1 MSHAAL
7 GDQAPPA
14 VAGGALAGDIAAG
27 IGLVWRAAE
36 RGGASGAAVYARA
49 ETGWQRIAAVG
60 AGETLPTGGVGGVR
74 LQRRATRRPPFP
86 VLESP
91 PALWIP
97 LADAI
102 TIEGWLAIVAP
113 EGAPLWGSHGRRRI
127 LRAARWTTLGLRG
140 QRHAEE
146 ARQARTEA
154 DLLRRVTILLN
165 TTSDLDKALS
175 LVVHEIRAGGGYAAV
190 TLYRHLD
197 GLLVQHDRGRQA
209 ATPSLPALS
218 LRQGIVGRAA
228 RGLQTQWV
236 VDVQADPDFLG
247 GPPDVVGE
255 IAVPLHYKGRLLG
268 VLSVQSSAGRPFT
281 RHDMPLLEA
290 VAGAMNVSLENQRLT
305 GESQQR
311 LASLESLWAMSAD
324 LNAKLGLPDL
334 LEAVL
339 RRAAAVSAAA
349 HGGIFLVDPR
359 REDLVLTAGY
369 HWPADG
375 ELRLPAGEGI
385 AGRAVSA
392 RMPLVVGNSSSGS
405 GRLSRASRSDG
416 GTTLAVPIVWGDV
429 AMGAIVLTHPDARRG
444 FDRATVQIVSAFAA
458 QAGSAIHTARLYE
471 AEQRKARQLEAIQ
484 QINRQVAM
492 SLDRH
497 ALLSQVIAL
506 VGSHLSYPTVCLYLI
521 QGDHAVPAAGDVDRS
536 PVRLGEGVIG
546 WVARMGQSV
555 LVPDG
560 EPTPTL
566 LDAGTL
572 PTSRAQLA
580 VPISMGSQVLGVLD
594 VQSQTPNEFD
604 EVDELGLSAVASQ
617 TAVAL
622 VNAEHFQDATR
633 RAEEL
638 SALYATAQA
647 VSVELSLNDVLQTIV
662 NKARELTGAM
672 GAEVNLLTA
681 DGQRECV
688 ACSASDRPLRL
699 GLRQPANSGLLGV
712 ALTEG
717 RALLVNN
724 AQADP
729 RLGSRGRERGVTGL
743 VIVPLQIKGETI
755 GALTVVNG
763 PEGRGFSQRDLR
775 LMRVFAQQAAL
786 ALNNAQLYEAE
797 RERVQQ
803 LGLVNRIARLTTASL
818 QVDTVLETA
827 VQSLTAD
834 LGLTRAAVLL
844 HHGSSDVLHVE
855 AVSHRAGSG
864 GGCHT
869 CLEPRSGLCRAAF
882 VRGEVVV
889 ARDGAVDAQP
899 CCLLDHTRPE
909 SAMAAPLRQ
918 GDQALGTLLVVRDA
932 PGSFKP
938 TDVAVMQAVADQLA
952 AAVTAGRLYEATVE
966 ARQRAETIMNE
977 AQAGLVVVDSGWRV
991 VALNPAAAAMLG
1003 PRAWAAVGRPVRR
1016 VIDDPRASDLLA
1028 RADEAS
1034 DSETRQMVEVHIAAE
1049 GRDALMGVAPLRPG
1063 YLISLLDVTA
1073 LKEVDRLKSEI
1084 VANFSHELRAPL
1096 TSIKAYTEL
1105 LLHFHDRHEALPQQF
1120 LSIVDQE
1127 TDRLTDLVNDVL
1139 DLSRLEAG
1147 RPQMEHAAVS
1157 LPALIEEI
1165 VTVTRA
1171 QAAHRQI
1178 DIGVEVAPGI
1188 PRAWGDRQ
1196 LLGLILRN
1204 LIVNAVKYNK
1214 PGGSVMVMLDTT
1226 SRDEAIWLRL
1236 RVRDSGIGIPADAMP
1251 HLFEKFYR
1259 VSSTTESGI
1268 QGTGL
1273 GLPLVKAAVEAHGG
1287 EIRVVSEIG
1296 DGTEFTVLLPAALP
1310 VGMASS

>member
-7 GDQAPPA
+7 VDQAPPV
-14 VAGGALAGDIAAG
+14 VAGAPVDDVAAG
-27 IGLVWRAAE
+27 ISRLWRAAQ

-49 ETGWQRIAAVG
+49 ETGWQRVAAFG
-60 AGETLPTGGVGGVR
+60 AGEALPPGWVGEAR
-74 LQRRATRRPPFP
+74 EARRATRRPPLP
-86 VLESP
+86 APDLP
-91 PALWIP
+91 AALWVP
-97 LADAI
+97 LADAT
-102 TIEGWLAIVAP
+102 TIEGWLALLAP
-113 EGAPLWGSHGRRRI
+113 DHAPLWNSQGRRPI
-127 LRAARWTTLGLRG
+127 LRAARRTTLRLRA

-146 ARQARTEA
+146 ARRARTEA
-154 DLLRRVTILLN
+154 ELLRRVTSFLN
-165 TTSDLDKALS
+165 TISDLEKALS
-175 LVVHEIRAGGGYAAV
+175 LVLNELSAVGGYAAV
-190 TLYRHLD
+190 ALYRHLD
-197 GLLVQHDRGRQA
+197 GLLVQHGRARQA
-209 ATPSLPALS
+209 TTTPPAPLS

-228 RGLQTQWV
+228 RSLHTQWAT
-236 VDVQADPDFLG
+236 DVQLDPDFLG
-247 GPPDVVGE
+247 GPPGVVGE

-268 VLSVQSSAGRPFT
+268 VLSVQSGASHPLTPRDVA
-281 RHDMPLLEA
+281 LLEA
-290 VAGAMNVSLENQRLT
+290 VAGAMNVSLENQRLM

-339 RRAAAVSAAA
+339 RRAAAVSAATY
-349 HGGIFLVDPR
+349 GGIFLVDPR
-359 REDLVLTAGY
+359 SQDLTLTVGY

-385 AGRAVSA
+385 TGRAVST
-392 RMPLVVGNSSSGS
+392 RMPLVVGNSSIGN
-405 GRLSRASRSDG
+405 GHLPHMAKADG
-416 GTTLAVPIVWGDV
+416 GATLVVPIVWGDV

-444 FDRATVQIVSAFAA
+444 FDRATVQIISAFAA
-458 QAGSAIHTARLYE
+458 QAGSAIHAARLYE

-492 SLDRH
+492 SLDRQ
-497 ALLSQVIAL
+497 ALLSQVITL

-521 QGDHAVPAAGDVDRS
+521 HGDYAMPAAGDIDRA
-536 PVRLGEGVIG
+536 PVRLGEGVVG
-546 WVARMGQSV
+546 WVAQMGQAV

-560 EPTPTL
+560 EPTRTL
-566 LDAGTL
+566 IEAGTL

-580 VPISMGSQVLGVLD
+580 VPISMGSHVLGVID
-594 VQSQTPNEFD
+594 VQSQTANEFD
-604 EVDELGLSAVASQ
+604 EVDELGLGAVAAQ

-622 VNAEHFQDATR
+622 VNADHFQDATR

-662 NKARELTGAM
+662 DKARELTGAM
-672 GAEVNLLTA
+672 GAEVNLLISG
-681 DGQRECV
+681 GQRECV
-688 ACSASDRPLRL
+688 ACSASDREARL
-699 GLRQPANSGLLGV
+699 GLRQPADAGLLGV
-712 ALTEG
+712 ALAEG
-717 RALLVNN
+717 RALLVND
-724 AQADP
+724 AQADL
-729 RLGSRGRERGVTGL
+729 RLGPRGRARGVTGL

-755 GALTVVNG
+755 GALSVANA
-763 PEGRGFSQRDLR
+763 EGGRSFSQRDLR

-818 QVDTVLETA
+818 QVNTVLETA

-834 LGLTRAAVLL
+834 LGLARAAVLL
-844 HHGSSDVLHVE
+844 HHGSSDALHVE
-855 AVSHRAGSG
+855 AVSHRAGNG
-864 GGCHT
+864 GACHI
-869 CLEPRSGLCRAAF
+869 CLEPRNSLCRAAF

-889 ARDGAVDAQP
+889 FENGTADAPP
-899 CCLLDHTRPE
+899 CCLLDHSRPE

-918 GDQALGTLLVVRDA
+918 GDQALGALLVVRDA
-932 PGSFKP
+932 PGSFKA
-938 TDVAVMQAVADQLA
+938 TDMAVMQAVADQLA

-977 AQAGLVVVDSGWRV
+977 AQAGLVVVDNGWRV

-1003 PRAWAAVGRPVRR
+1003 PRAWAAIGRPVGR

-1028 RADEAS
+1028 RADEAG
-1034 DSETRQMVEVHIAAE
+1034 DSETRRMVEVHIAAE
-1049 GRDALMGVAPLRPG
+1049 GRDVLMGVAPLRPG

-1105 LLHFHDRHEALPQQF
+1105 LLHFHNRHEALPQQF

-1147 RPQMEHAAVS
+1147 RPQMENAAVS

-1165 VTVTRA
+1165 VRVIEV
-1171 QAAHRQI
+1171 QAADRQI
-1178 DIGVEVAPGI
+1178 DIGVEVAPGT

-1196 LLGLILRN
+1196 VLGLILRN

-1214 PGGSVMVMLDTT
+1214 PGGSVMVMLDTVI
-1226 SRDEAIWLRL
+1226 RDEVAWLRL
-1236 RVRDSGIGIPADAMP
+1236 RVRDTGIGIPADAMP

-1287 EIRVVSEIG
+1287 EIRVVSEAG

-1310 VGMASS
+1310 VEGASP

>member
-1 MSHAAL
+1 MAHAASIQ
-7 GDQAPPA
+7 QAAPA
-14 VAGGALAGDIAAG
+14 VTGDVSVGDVAAG
-27 IGLVWRAAE
+27 ISLVWRAAQ
-36 RGGASGAAVYARA
+36 RGGATGAAVYARVEA
-49 ETGWQRIAAVG
+49 GWQRIAAFDGG
-60 AGETLPTGGVGGVR
+60 AALPAGWAGPAR
-74 LQRRATRRPPFP
+74 RQRRATRRPPSSLP
-86 VLESP
+86 NLP

-97 LADAI
+97 LADAT
-102 TIEGWLAIVAP
+102 TIEGWLAILAP
-113 EGAPLWGSHGRRRI
+113 DHAPLWSSQDRRRL
-127 LRAARWTTLGLRG
+127 LRAARWTTLALRA
-140 QRHAEE
+140 QRHAGE
-146 ARQARTEA
+146 ARWARTEA
-154 DLLRRVTILLN
+154 DLLRRVTSLLN
-165 TTSDLDKALS
+165 TTPDLEKALS
-175 LVVHEIRAGGGYAAV
+175 LAVNEIRDVGGYAAV
-190 TLYRHLD
+190 ALYRHLD
-197 GLLVQHDRGRQA
+197 GMLVHHGRALAGA
-209 ATPSLPALS
+209 AASLAPLS
-218 LRQGIVGRAA
+218 LQQGIVGRAA
-228 RGLQTQWV
+228 RSLHSQWV
-236 VDVQADPDFLG
+236 ADVSADPDFLG
-247 GPPDVVGE
+247 GPPGVAGE

-268 VLSVQSSAGRPFT
+268 VLSVQGDARRPLT
-281 RHDMPLLEA
+281 PRDMPLLEA
-290 VAGAMNVSLENQRLT
+290 VAGAMNGSLENQRLM

-339 RRAAAVSAAA
+339 RRAAAVSSAM
-349 HGGIFLVDPR
+349 HGGIFLVAPR
-359 REDLVLTAGY
+359 SDDLVLTVSY

-375 ELRLPAGEGI
+375 ELRLPAGEGL
-385 AGRAVSA
+385 AGRAVST
-392 RMPLVVGNSSSGS
+392 RVPLVVGYSGAGDS
-405 GRLSRASRSDG
+405 RLPQAFRNDG
-416 GTTLAVPIVWGDV
+416 GAVLAVPIVWGDV
-429 AMGAIVLTHPDARRG
+429 AMGAIVLAHPDGGRG

-492 SLDRH
+492 SLDRG
-497 ALLSQVIAL
+497 ALLGRVIAL

-521 QGDHAVPAAGDVDRS
+521 EGDYAVPAAGDIDRA

-546 WVARMGQSV
+546 WVAQMGQSV

-560 EPTPTL
+560 EPTRTL
-566 LDAGTL
+566 LEAGTL

-580 VPISMGSQVLGVLD
+580 VPISMGSQVLGVID

-604 EVDELGLSAVASQ
+604 AVDELGLSAVASQ

-647 VSVELSLNDVLQTIV
+647 VSVELSLDDVLQTIV
-662 NKARELTGAM
+662 DKARELTGAM
-672 GAEVNLLTA
+672 AAEVNLLMPG
-681 DGQRECV
+681 GQRECV
-688 ACSASDRPLRL
+688 ACSASDRESRL
-699 GLRQPANSGLLGV
+699 GLRQPADTGLVGV
-712 ALTEG
+712 ALSEG

-724 AQADP
+724 AQADS
-729 RLGSRGRERGVTGL
+729 RLGPRGRAHGVTGL
-743 VIVPLQIKGETI
+743 VIVPLQIKGEII

-763 PEGRGFSQRDLR
+763 PGGGSFSQRDLR
-775 LMRVFAQQAAL
+775 LMRVFTQQAAL
-786 ALNNAQLYEAE
+786 ALNNAHLYEAE

-803 LGLVNRIARLTTASL
+803 LGLINRIARLATASL
-818 QVDTVLETA
+818 HVSAVLKAA

-834 LGLTRAAVLL
+834 LGLARAVVLL
-844 HHGSSDVLHVE
+844 RHGSSDSLHVE

-864 GGCHT
+864 RACQM
-869 CLEPRSGLCRAAF
+869 CPEPGTGLCRAAL

-889 ARDGAVDAQP
+889 SENGAAGAQP
-899 CCLLDHTRPE
+899 CCLFDQSRPE

-932 PGSFKP
+932 PGPFKA
-938 TDVAVMQAVADQLA
+938 TDAAVIQAVADQLA

-991 VALNPAAAAMLG
+991 VALNPAAAAILG
-1003 PRAWAAVGRPVRR
+1003 PRASEAIGRSVLH
-1016 VIDDPRASDLLA
+1016 VIDDPRGSELLA
-1028 RADEAS
+1028 TAGDDG
-1034 DSETRQMVEVHIAAE
+1034 DSEARRMAEVYIAAE
-1049 GRDALMGVAPLRPG
+1049 KRSVLMGVAPLRPG

-1105 LLHFHDRHEALPQQF
+1105 LLHFHDHQETLPLQF

-1127 TDRLTDLVNDVL
+1127 TDRLTGLVNDVL

-1147 RPQMEHAAVS
+1147 RPQMEKAAVA
-1157 LPALIEEI
+1157 LPALIEEA
-1165 VTVTRA
+1165 VALTRV
-1171 QAAHRQI
+1171 QAAEQQI
-1178 DIGVEVAPGI
+1178 DVGVEVAPET

-1196 LLGLILRN
+1196 LLGLIIRN
-1204 LIVNAVKYNK
+1204 LVVNAVKYNER
-1214 PGGSVMVMLDTT
+1214 GGAVMVSLDTVA
-1226 SRDEAIWLRL
+1226 RDEATWLRL
-1236 RVRDSGIGIPADAMP
+1236 RVRDTGIGIPANALP

-1273 GLPLVKAAVEAHGG
+1273 GLALVRAAVEAHGG
-1287 EIRVVSEIG
+1287 EIRVVSEAG
-1296 DGTEFTVLLPAALP
+1296 AGTEFTVLLPAALP
-1310 VGMASS
+1310 VEMASP